1 MTTSQNKSLLQSV
14 QNGLLLLK
22 VFSKDR
28 PVWGITDISRELQL
42 PKSTVSRLVG
52 DLIKEGY
59 LQKIGSKYRLGLSI
73 LCLAGV
79 NMSNLEIHREA
90 FEPLKSLVSKI
101 DESAHISM
109 LEGIQLIYLLKV
121 ECKQRVRLLS
131 HVGQYRPPSCSSS
144 GKLLLAYQP
153 REIIDQVIKNGL
165 PKRGPN
171 SVTDPDQLLDELTTI
186 KQNEYCVCIDEMHD
200 DVVSIAS
207 PIKDYTGKVTASVS
221 IAGPRQRIHEEFIPY
236 FIDEIIKT
244 GNEISYRLGYMESLF
259 NK

>member
-1 MTTSQNKSLLQSV
+1 MTDSQNKSLLQSV
-14 QNGLLLLK
+14 QNGLLILK
-22 VFSKDR
+22 VFLKDK

-52 DLIKEGY
+52 DLVSEGY
-59 LQKIGSKYRLGLSI
+59 LQKVGNKYRLGLSI

-109 LEGIQLIYLLKV
+109 LEGIHLIYLLKV
-121 ECKQRVRLLS
+121 ESKQRVRLLS
-131 HVGQYRPPSCSSS
+131 HVGQHRPPSCSSS
-144 GKLLLAYQP
+144 GKLLLAYQS
-153 REIIDQVIKNGL
+153 REIIDAVIENGL

-171 SVTDPDQLLDELTTI
+171 SVTDPEQLLAELTTI
-186 KQNEYCVCIDEMHD
+186 KQAGYCVCIDEMHD

-207 PIKDYTGKVTASVS
+207 PIRDYTGRVTASVS
-221 IAGPRQRIHEEFIPY
+221 IAAPRQRIDEELIPHL
-236 FIDEIIKT
+236 IDEIVKT
-244 GNEISYRLGYMESLF
+244 GTEISSRLGYMESLF
-259 NK
+259 NE

>member
-1 MTTSQNKSLLQSV
+1 MTASQNKSLLQSV
-14 QNGLLLLK
+14 QNGLLILK
-22 VFSKDR
+22 VFSKEQ
-28 PVWGITDISRELQL
+28 PVWGITDISKELQL

-52 DLIKEGY
+52 DLIKERY
-59 LQKIGSKYRLGLSI
+59 LQKVGSKYRLGLLVLS
-73 LCLAGV
+73 LAGV

-109 LEGIQLIYLLKV
+109 LEGIHLIYLLKV
-121 ECKQRVRLLS
+121 ECKQRIRLLS

-153 REIIDQVIKNGL
+153 IEMIDKVIQNGL

-171 SVTDPDQLLDELTTI
+171 SVTDPDQLLDELITI
-186 KQNEYCVCIDEMHD
+186 KQNGYCVCIDEMHD

-207 PIKDYTGKVTASVS
+207 PIRDYTGRVIASVS
-221 IAGPRQRIHEEFIPY
+221 IAGPRQRIHKEYIPR
-236 FIDEIIKT
+236 FIDEIVKT
-244 GNEISYRLGYMESLF
+244 GNEISHRLGYLESLF
-259 NK
+259 NE